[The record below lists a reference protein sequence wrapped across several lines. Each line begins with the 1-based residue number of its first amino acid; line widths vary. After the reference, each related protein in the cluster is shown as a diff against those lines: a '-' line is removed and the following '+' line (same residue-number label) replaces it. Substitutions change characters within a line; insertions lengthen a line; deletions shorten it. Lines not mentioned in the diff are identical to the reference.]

1 MRKKSLPPLAAALL
15 VSAAAVALPAPAAA
29 AAPAGPGAV
38 IEVKLASG
46 TGVAAVRQALD
57 DREITKMTP
66 LFARL
71 GERLTA
77 LRPVGAQAKG
87 DPGLARWHRIELA
100 PGVDAKA
107 AVRELSAVPG
117 VETAYQQPKVSNPVT
132 PDFSG
137 QQGYA
142 DPSSASGIDADY
154 AHTKPGGRGGNV
166 KVVDMEQAW
175 NTQHEDL
182 SKLRLPGAL
191 IANGTPVFDPGGVEH
206 GTAVMGVIG
215 ADDNGFGVTGLVPDA
230 GLHYTNVANTERG
243 YDLANSIL
251 AAAAGVGVG
260 DVLLIEQHVYDCG
273 NWAPMEVWP
282 SVYDAIVTAVGSGR
296 HVVEAAGNGNQNL
309 GNPSCF
315 GPRFPHDKPDSG
327 AIMVGAGAAP
337 GCTTP
342 VRTRLGFSNYGSRV
356 DLQGWGEC
364 VTTTGGGNLYGTTQN
379 QYYTNTFNGTS
390 SASPIV
396 ASALASLLSVAE
408 ANGVQLSPARAREIL
423 IATGTAQSGLDHI
436 GPLPNL
442 RTAID
447 HYLSGI
453 QLPERIANPGNR
465 QSDVGVPVNLGL
477 QAWDGND
484 DVLTYAAYNL
494 PPGLSVNTAT
504 GVISGT
510 PTTLGTYNVTVSAT
524 DNSGPISSKQFTW
537 TIVEPPPV
545 VCEANSVTWPL
556 PDLQTVQVPL
566 GVEDCAVVNAAGS
579 TLEVQITHTYVGD
592 LSIKLKAPDGT
603 LYPLKAANPGDSS
616 DNLHAVYPVDLSSE
630 SVNGMWYVVVQDHDS
645 GDSGTLEWARLTLKS

>member
-1 MRKKSLPPLAAALL
+1 MAAALM

-29 AAPAGPGAV
+29 AAPSGPGAV
-38 IEVKLASG
+38 LEVKLSAG
-46 TGVAAVRQALD
+46 HGVGALRQALAAP
-57 DREITKMTP
+57 EIAEAKP
-66 LFARL
+66 LFDRL
-71 GERLTA
+71 DERLTT
-77 LRPVGAQAKG
+77 LRGNGRASA
-87 DPGLARWHRIELA
+87 PGLSRWHRVELA
-100 PGVDAKA
+100 PGVDAEA
-107 AVRELSAVPG
+107 AARELTALPG
-117 VETAYQQPKVSNPVT
+117 VEVAYPQPKAGNPVT
-132 PDFSG
+132 PDFSP

-142 DPSSASGIDADY
+142 DAASSNGIDADY

-166 KVVDMEQAW
+166 KVVDLEQNW

-191 IANGTPVFDPGGVEH
+191 IPNGTPSFDPGSIDH

-230 GLHYTNVANTERG
+230 GLHYTNVSSQENG
-243 YDLANSIL
+243 YDLANGIL

-282 SVYDAIVTAVGSGR
+282 SVYDAIVTAVQSGR

-309 GNPSCF
+309 NSSCF
-315 GPRFPHDKPDSG
+315 GARFPYDRPDSG

-337 GCTTP
+337 GCTSP
-342 VRTRLGFSNYGSRV
+342 VRTRLGFSNYGTRV

-364 VTTTGGGNLYGTTQN
+364 VTTTGYGGLHGTTPN
-379 QYYTNTFNGTS
+379 DLYTAYFSGTS

-408 ANGVQLSPARAREIL
+408 ANGETLSPARAREIL

-447 HYLSGI
+447 HYLADV
-453 QLPERIANPGNR
+453 QLPERIAFPGNR
-465 QSDVGVPVNLGL
+465 QSEVGETVNLGL

-484 DVLTYAAYNL
+484 DPLVYAAHNL

-510 PTTLGTYNVTVSAT
+510 PTTAGTYNVYASAT
-524 DNSGPISSKQFTW
+524 DNSGPISQTSFTW
-537 TIVEPPPV
+537 TVVEPPPV
-545 VCEANSVTWPL
+545 VCEANSISYPL
-556 PDLQTVQVPL
+556 PNLQTVNVPI
-566 GVEDCAVVNAAGS
+566 GVEDCGVLAATNS
-579 TLEVQITHTYVGD
+579 TVEVHITHPYVGD
-592 LSIKLKAPDGT
+592 LSIDLKAPDGSV
-603 LYPLKAANPGDSS
+603 YPLKAANPGDSS
-616 DNLHAVYPVDLSSE
+616 DNLHAVYPVDLTE
-630 SVNGMWYVVVQDHDS
+630 EGVNGVWTLVVRDHDS
-645 GDSGTLEWARLTLKS
+645 TDSGTLDWARLTLQS